1 MTLGQIRAC
10 TWEEPLNLGD
20 QSLQCH
26 SPLGKAG
33 GLAGLHGAGSG
44 GPAGFGVNLWWAC
57 WLGLNLTEGAS
68 GGVGG
73 RLMPQSIPAGTH
85 SPVWD
90 PPALLSNRSLPS

>member
-1 MTLGQIRAC
+1 MTLGQIRVC
-10 TWEEPLNLGD
+10 SWEEPLNLED
-20 QSLQCH
+20 PSLQCH

-33 GLAGLHGAGSG
+33 GLAGLHGA
-44 GPAGFGVNLWWAC
+44 AGFGVNLWWAC

-68 GGVGG
+68 AGVGG

-85 SPVWD
+85 SPVWV

>member
-10 TWEEPLNLGD
+10 AGEEPLNLGD

-26 SPLGKAG
+26 SPLRKAD
-33 GLAGLHGAGSG
+33 GLAGLHG
-44 GPAGFGVNLWWAC
+44 AGFGVNLWWAC

-85 SPVWD
+85 SPVCH

>member
-10 TWEEPLNLGD
+10 SWEEPLNRED
-20 QSLQCH
+20 PSLQCH

-33 GLAGLHGAGSG
+33 GLAGLHGA
-44 GPAGFGVNLWWAC
+44 AGFGVNLWWAC

-68 GGVGG
+68 AGVGG